1 MTDMGGNY
9 TYEAIQGAEHTSDV
23 IVKTNDGTEYYRLPS
38 ENTWHQYFIA
48 QGIPTKVGG
57 KYTVKAMVKASEP
70 CSVNVNMLW
79 GWEEGQQIN
88 AIVHIGTEWQEV
100 EWECYSIGG
109 TSCDLLAQPDTK
121 AQIEWK
127 WLTVS
132 QETRPLEWVEQLTN
146 GDAERQWTSQE
157 KNTRYDDTANNY
169 KICAWGRENGRNLA
183 DDGFVMPFPADIVE
197 VEDDNHAFVVHAQD
211 CTDPDSE
218 ASAWDNQFWI
228 QSPKSWKTG
237 TQVKLHFRYKA
248 SQAALTNTQVHWQTP
263 TDYLV
268 WHAIGDIAFTTEW
281 QEYDGTMLIEGD
293 MDGTW
298 SIAFNL
304 NAEVKTAVDFYFDDL
319 SWQVL
324 EAEDP
329 TDISTLT
336 DVIYA
341 DDATGSKGSTTNLT
355 INLKNEQATNAY
367 SFDLKLPDGVTV
379 DSYTLSNRHNGHSND
394 MNYNETTGVYSFAV
408 LSIQSKEITGND
420 GAIMTLK
427 LKVADDMAFGNYA
440 VNIQNAK
447 YSLPL
452 GDEKVSL
459 PETVSKLSIGNY
471 IKGDVNGDGDV
482 DIADAVCI
490 VNHVVGKQ
498 TPKFNAA
505 AADVNGDGDV
515 DIADAVRIV
524 NLVVGKISALA
535 PRFGWNLPEPE

>member
-1 MTDMGGNY
+1 
-9 TYEAIQGAEHTSDV
+9 
-23 IVKTNDGTEYYRLPS
+23 
-38 ENTWHQYFIA
+38 
-48 QGIPTKVGG
+48 
-57 KYTVKAMVKASEP
+57 
-70 CSVNVNMLW
+70 
-79 GWEEGQQIN
+79 
-88 AIVHIGTEWQEV
+88 
-100 EWECYSIGG
+100 
-109 TSCDLLAQPDTK
+109 
-121 AQIEWK
+121 
-127 WLTVS
+127 
-132 QETRPLEWVEQLTN
+132 
-146 GDAERQWTSQE
+146 
-157 KNTRYDDTANNY
+157 
-169 KICAWGRENGRNLA
+169 
-183 DDGFVMPFPADIVE
+183 MPFPADIVE

-341 DDATGSKGSTTNLT
+341 DDATGSKGSTTYLT
-355 INLKNEQATNAY
+355 INMKNAQATSGY
-367 SFDLKLPDGVTV
+367 SFDLKLPAGVTV
-379 DSYTLSNRHNGHSND
+379 ESRKLSNRHEEHSSS
-394 MNYNETTGVYSFAV
+394 MNYHADTGVYSFAV
-408 LSIQSKEITGND
+408 TPSSYEISGND

-427 LKVADDMAFGNYA
+427 LKVADDVALGDYA
-440 VNIQNAK
+440 VRIQNAK

-452 GDEKVSL
+452 GEEKIPLV
-459 PETVSKLSIGNY
+459 ETVSKLLIGNY

-490 VNHVVGKQ
+490 VNHVVGKP
-498 TPKFNAA
+498 TPKFNAM
-505 AADVNGDGDV
+505 AADVNGDGDT

-535 PRFGWNLPEPE
+535 PRFGWSLPEPE